1 MYCQN
6 CGKQIPDGATFCS
19 YCGAKQG
26 AVAQTQTPKT
36 APEPTIGQQ
45 TAFQG
50 AQQNAVFNMQQAAQP
65 NMQQTAPPNMQ
76 QVAPSNMQQ
85 QKPKKKWTSFLI
97 PVLVFFLCALL
108 GKYVL
113 APAMQSNKDSGQD
126 NGKPTLPSLDVEEV
140 VRPEGLEDETGDGE
154 GSEVNPEYSELFF
167 GTKVIHLPLLFGM
180 DVESFAEKFWSD
192 NYAEEMISCVDV
204 GYQGEQVL
212 TVVLTQYITDLSKDQ
227 DEQKFQGITEDL
239 QTIADH
245 IEDMTFVKFTYSYD
259 ENNEYF
265 VAQIECT
272 DLDQAEN
279 VQALAFSGLSGLNLF
294 LNKAL
299 GSVSDWEKDLL
310 DQGYI
315 KK

>member
-6 CGKQIPDGATFCS
+6 CGKQVEDGAAFCPH
-19 YCGAKQG
+19 CGARQG
-26 AVAQTQTPKT
+26 AAAQAQAPDPGST
-36 APEPTIGQQ
+36 AGQQ

-50 AQQNAVFNMQQAAQP
+50 AQQASQQTAAFNMQQTGTP
-65 NMQQTAPPNMQ
+65 
-76 QVAPSNMQQ
+76 NMQQ
-85 QKPKKKWTSFLI
+85 QKPQKKWTTFLI
-97 PVLVFFLCALL
+97 PVLVVLLCVLL

-113 APAMQSNKDSGQD
+113 APALQSNKDSESDSG
-126 NGKPTLPSLDVEEV
+126 GKSSLPSIN
-140 VRPEGLEDETGDGE
+140 LEDGEHSESLEEDGA
-154 GSEVNPEYSELFF
+154 GSEEESDANPDYTNLFS
-167 GTKVIHLPLLFGM
+167 GTKVVHQPPIYDM